1 MIIQFI
7 LSAFLLLSI
16 LLLSFALDM
25 GGVGL
30 AGHWIALMIVA
41 GGTLSVAVLVYPWRK
56 LLWTA
61 RMVRKAFGPL
71 DKADGTIQSIVH
83 LARNYRQTWD
93 IRQLE
98 RQVKDLPPGLLK
110 TGMELIA
117 YQCDRNKMKEVLQ
130 QETTSLRGQ
139 YENSREMIRQLSQTA
154 LSLGLLGTVVNFI
167 RFLGLTRDLQELAG
181 LAAVAFL
188 SLFYGILLAK
198 LGLAPLADRLKETM
212 AEEMFRLDLIQE
224 GILGIQ
230 DREHPRAIR
239 FRLETYLAARDPQ
252 GSTFPSRETGV
263 MGPGKGVLEGKRM
276 GPILVN

>member
-7 LSAFLLLSI
+7 LSAVLLLSI

-41 GGTLSVAVLVYPWRK
+41 GGTLSVAFLVYPWRK

-61 RMVRKAFGPL
+61 QMVRKAFGSP

-83 LARNYRQTWD
+83 LSRNCRQGWD
-93 IRQLE
+93 IRHLE

-198 LGLAPLADRLKETM
+198 VGLAPLADRLKDYM

-252 GSTFPSRETGV
+252 GSTSPSREAGV
-263 MGPGKGVLEGKRM
+263 MGPGKGVLEGKSM
-276 GPILVN
+276 GPLLVN